1 MLINC
6 KPGCSGK
13 KVTTNG
19 SLDIE
24 QDEVICTFC
33 EEIIPVS
40 KFTKMTMKSQGDILK
55 KDKRKP
61 FQYSCLTCKKNV
73 QTAVVNGNLVGLDCK
88 KECKFNV
95 SEFTIFAMS
104 SLSNRISSEE
114 VEKNS
119 LDIPEDT
126 E

>member
-13 KVTTNG
+13 KITTNG

-40 KFTKMTMKSQGDILK
+40 KFTKMTMKSQGDVLK

-61 FQYSCLTCKKNV
+61 FQYNCLTCKKNV
-73 QTAVVNGNLVGLDCK
+73 PTAVVDGKLIGLECK
-88 KECKFNV
+88 KDCEFNV
-95 SEFTIFAMS
+95 SKFTMFAMS
-104 SLSNRISSEE
+104 SLSDRISNEE
-114 VEKNS
+114 ADKNS

>member
-13 KVTTNG
+13 KVTTTG

-55 KDKRKP
+55 KDNRKP
-61 FQYSCLTCKKNV
+61 FRYNCLTCKKNV
-73 QTAVVNGNLVGLDCK
+73 QTVVVNKNLVGLDCK
-88 KECKFNV
+88 KDCKFNV

-104 SLSNRISSEE
+104 SLDVRISSEE
-114 VEKNS
+114 IEKDS
-119 LDIPEDT
+119 SEILEDT